1 MAIQIAIVGLGRVG
15 GRFLELLLD
24 SQTPGMN
31 ICAVSERGETDGRKL
46 AQERGIPLE
55 SVEEILARGD
65 QVDVVYDLTGR
76 SEVRQ
81 RLREG
86 MQHGG
91 NRHTVVAPE
100 VMAHLTWSLLT
111 QEAPPDVHPNMGY

>member
-24 SQTPGMN
+24 SDTPGME
-31 ICAVSERGETDGRKL
+31 ICAVSEQGETDGRKL
-46 AQERGIPLE
+46 AQARGIPVE
-55 SVEEILARGD
+55 SVEQILARGD

-76 SEVRQ
+76 AEVRQ

-86 MQHGG
+86 MQKDG

-111 QEAPPDVHPNMGY
+111 HEAPPDVHANMGY